1 MQNIKTYNAT
11 AKYSKYKSKETKY
24 WTSTR
29 ALANYKYCSKT
40 FRGRPYKELETIIEM
55 MESKPDQFDAK

>member
-1 MQNIKTYNAT
+1 MSNINSYFTT
-11 AKYSKYKSKETKY
+11 AKYSKCKSKETKY

-40 FRGRPYKELETIIEM
+40 FRGRPYKELATIIEM